1 MKVTYPRSACKRS
14 PSSQGCNYGPRFRR
28 RRPGHWQG
36 SILAI
41 PNRKKRQNPLSVP
54 LDAKAVI
61 SHLREQGASAQTSGW
76 HARLVRIVLKGTQD
90 LPQQLLSAL
99 HGFIAESARF
109 RDAHPQILQSQFFP
123 RPKSHSIVACLVL
136 SFRYRNA
143 DGLFLTPLS

>member
-1 MKVTYPRSACKRS
+1 
-14 PSSQGCNYGPRFRR
+14 
-28 RRPGHWQG
+28 
-36 SILAI
+36 LAI

-99 HGFIAESARF
+99 HGFIAAKARDFEMLILKYFNLNSF
-109 RDAHPQILQSQFFP
+109 RDQSHIQ
-123 RPKSHSIVACLVL
+123 S
-136 SFRYRNA
+136 
-143 DGLFLTPLS
+143 